1 MNYHPYETAERCALA
16 NRTLRLRARA
26 QQVAVK
32 GEMDF
37 NAFVHGRVYGDREAF
52 HAYYAA
58 AIGAGAAFPFM
69 ALAQW
74 VDLLDKFVADQDAA
88 DLRDTQAAAVAP
100 SVQGEYAAGDSAVWM
115 EED

>member
-58 AIGAGAAFPFM
+58 AIGAGAAQKFM
-69 ALAQW
+69 APAQW
-74 VDLLDKFVADQDAA
+74 IDLLDRFISDQDAA
-88 DLRDTQAAAVAP
+88 DLRNTQAGAL
-100 SVQGEYAAGDSAVWM
+100 ER